1 MIISNEYRIE
11 SDTHNWILIQ
21 SHTSSKITEKTGKY
35 ETIEKKTYWGTLQ
48 QAVNRLVKDEVK
60 GLDNLMDVVNS
71 EKMIA
76 DLILNQ
82 ISSDLST
89 GPYRLRKHGEQL

>member
-1 MIISNEYRIE
+1 MIISNKYRIE

>member
-1 MIISNEYRIE
+1 MKISNEYRIE
-11 SDTHNWILIQ
+11 AEAHNWILIQ
-21 SHTSSKITEKTGKY
+21 SHKSSKVSEKTGKH

-48 QAVNRLVKDEVK
+48 QVVNRLVKDEVK

-76 DLILNQ
+76 ELILNQ
-82 ISSDLST
+82 ISSDINT